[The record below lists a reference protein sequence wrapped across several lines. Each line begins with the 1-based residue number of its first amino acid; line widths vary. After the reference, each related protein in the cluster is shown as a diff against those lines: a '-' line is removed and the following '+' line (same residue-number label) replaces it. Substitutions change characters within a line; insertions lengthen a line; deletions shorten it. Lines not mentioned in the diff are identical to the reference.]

1 MFVRCAVH
9 AVSRIVKVTAY
20 RSSVLRAMATGKALN
35 DAVAKRRVA
44 LITGITGQ
52 VRSLLRKCMD
62 CNIPMTTVSPPFAG
76 WLLPGRAST

>member
-52 VRSLLRKCMD
+52 VRF
-62 CNIPMTTVSPPFAG
+62 V
-76 WLLPGRAST
+76 ASKMHGL